1 MKRIY
6 IAGAIRSTDPL
17 QFLENIRRG
26 MRLSAQAIM
35 AGYAV
40 YSPFVDFNFFLQLH
54 PGERIPVEMIQAQ
67 SMAWLEVCDAVLVVP
82 GWENSQGT
90 AAEIAVAHVEG
101 IPVVYSLE
109 ELSLTLPG
117 DMISYER

>member
-1 MKRIY
+1 MSEKMKRIY

-26 MRLSAQAIM
+26 MRLSSQAII

-82 GWENSQGT
+82 GWEKSQGT
-90 AAEIAVAHVEG
+90 AAEIAVAHAEG
-101 IPVVYSLE
+101 IPVVFSLE
-109 ELSLTLPG
+109 ELKCYS
-117 DMISYER
+117 SCK

>member
-26 MRLSAQAIM
+26 MRLSAQAII

-54 PGERIPVEMIQAQ
+54 PGDRIPVEMIQAQ

-90 AAEIAVAHVEG
+90 AAEISVAHAAV

-109 ELSLTLPG
+109 ELELLTTENSL
-117 DMISYER
+117 

>member
-26 MRLSAQAIM
+26 MRLSAETIM

-90 AAEIAVAHVEG
+90 AAEISVAHAEG

-109 ELSLTLPG
+109 ELDLLMTENSL
-117 DMISYER
+117 